1 MFQYFI
7 SEINIDKINNT
18 MIEKLKEKFEFN
30 EIKENIIY
38 SREGYYV
45 ITDNNITLFKINHKE
60 NFKEEFFLNKYT
72 LFGNN
77 NYIKKIENINKIP
90 VHYKYLT
97 IEKIFFHTKNSNN
110 NMIIEKINNNFCKI
124 YFTSKDKKL
133 NENNFF
139 FNNDM
144 SLYLK
149 SLNI

>member
-1 MFQYFI
+1 MFQYFVL
-7 SEINIDKINNT
+7 EINIDKITNS
-18 MIEKLKEKFEFN
+18 IIAKLKEKFEFN

-45 ITDNNITLFKINHKE
+45 INDDSITLFKINHKE
-60 NFKEEFFLNKYT
+60 NLKEEFFLDKYT

-77 NYIKKIENINKIP
+77 NYIKKIENITKLPVDYIP
-90 VHYKYLT
+90 LT
-97 IEKIFFHTKNSNN
+97 VEKIFFHTKGSNN
-110 NMIIEKINNNFCKI
+110 NMILEKINNEICKI

>member
-7 SEINIDKINNT
+7 SEINIDKITNT
-18 MIEKLKEKFEFN
+18 TIEKLKEKFEFN
-30 EIKENIIY
+30 ESVENIIY

-45 ITDNNITLFKINHKE
+45 IKDNTVTLFKINHKE
-60 NFKEEFFLNKYT
+60 NFKEEFFLDKYT

-77 NYIKKIENINKIP
+77 NYIKKIENINKLP
-90 VHYKYLT
+90 VHYT
-97 IEKIFFHTKNSNN
+97 PFTVEKIYFYTKGSNN
-110 NMIIEKINNNFCKI
+110 NMILEKINNKICKI
-124 YFTSKDKKL
+124 YFTSNDKKL